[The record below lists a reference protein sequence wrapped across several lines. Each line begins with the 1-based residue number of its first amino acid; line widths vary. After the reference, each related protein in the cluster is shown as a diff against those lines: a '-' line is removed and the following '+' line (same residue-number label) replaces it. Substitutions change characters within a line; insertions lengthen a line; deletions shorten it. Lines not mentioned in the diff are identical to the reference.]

1 MEEEPM
7 GGQFLLPLLV
17 PFVRC
22 YWVAA
27 CLFYCLKFWSP
38 KVDAL
43 TSYGKLAKTAG
54 TAATR
59 SSASARLF
67 ALLRAPVVTHKL
79 GWTSFYVF
87 GFLWNLLCHWAF
99 FYRLSWDEPNF
110 RYRWLIGALFG
121 LHLIKR
127 IFECLFVHAFSHRY
141 MTLLNFVAGLSYYF
155 MVPLSFVESYDYHH
169 PESLPS
175 AAFLVAIFLFCFG
188 SVLQLHSHRILASLR
203 HNSTKKMTKN
213 RTTASTTQDANY
225 NIPHGGMFRWVSC
238 PHYLGEIILYA
249 ALMCLT
255 LLSAPPINYSF
266 LCVYFLYYQK
276 QRLNQTKPKKTQP

>member
-1 MEEEPM
+1 MEDEPM
-7 GGQFLLPLLV
+7 GGRFLVPLLV

-43 TSYGKLAKTAG
+43 TSYGKLAKTTG

-59 SSASARLF
+59 SASDRLF

-87 GFLWNLLCHWAF
+87 GFLWNLLFHWAF
-99 FYRLSWDEPNF
+99 VYRLGWDGEATQPSF
-110 RYRWLIGALFG
+110 RHRWLIGALFG

-141 MTLLNFVAGLSYYF
+141 MTLLNFVAG
-155 MVPLSFVESYDYHH
+155 
-169 PESLPS
+169 
-175 AAFLVAIFLFCFG
+175 
-188 SVLQLHSHRILASLR
+188 ASL
-203 HNSTKKMTKN
+203 SSLCSLF
-213 RTTASTTQDANY
+213 TACLLACFSSSSSLCTRLTIRLSRAFVLL
-225 NIPHGGMFRWVSC
+225 HGAS
-238 PHYLGEIILYA
+238 
-249 ALMCLT
+249 
-255 LLSAPPINYSF
+255 
-266 LCVYFLYYQK
+266 
-276 QRLNQTKPKKTQP
+276 